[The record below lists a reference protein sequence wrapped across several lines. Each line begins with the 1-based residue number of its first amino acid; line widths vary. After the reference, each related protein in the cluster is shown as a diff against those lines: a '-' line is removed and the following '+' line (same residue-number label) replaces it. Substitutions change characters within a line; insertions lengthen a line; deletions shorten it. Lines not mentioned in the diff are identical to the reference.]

1 MKNNYSIAQRNEI
14 VEDHL
19 WCIGAVMKKNAVLI
33 RAAHMDRD
41 DVYQQLAV
49 RLIRAV
55 ATFDPDKGNLEQHI
69 FAQLQYEILNCKDAR
84 RLTGITN
91 APADFRGKVISLD
104 AIRETSPL
112 YEAALAA

>member
-19 WCIGAVMKKNAVLI
+19 WCIGATMKKNTALI
-33 RAAHMDRD
+33 RAARMDRD

-55 ATFDPDKGNLEQHI
+55 AAFDPDKGNLEQHI
-69 FAQLQYEILNCKDAR
+69 LAQLQYEIMSCKAVH
-84 RLTGITN
+84 RLTGVTN
-91 APADFRGKVISLD
+91 APADFRGKIISLD

-112 YEAALAA
+112 YETALAA